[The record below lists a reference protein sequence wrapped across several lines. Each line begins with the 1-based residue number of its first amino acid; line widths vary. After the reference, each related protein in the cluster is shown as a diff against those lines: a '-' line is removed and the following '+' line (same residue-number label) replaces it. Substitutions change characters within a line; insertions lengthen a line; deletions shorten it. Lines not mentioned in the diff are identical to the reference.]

1 MLGRSNSTFKITDL
15 MKNLS
20 ITFTFLL
27 MLVWGC
33 GPAGSPGSSDKE
45 DLQDLLDQFLEGA
58 SVNDTAM
65 HDRFWAD
72 DLIYT
77 GSSGIRI
84 TKMDI
89 MSDLQHE
96 SEDTGEVPPGY
107 SSDEVQ
113 IYVFG
118 QTAVVAFKLIA
129 ETASERMEYY
139 NTGTFIKRDNQWK
152 AVAWQAT
159 RITGE

>member
-1 MLGRSNSTFKITDL
+1 MLIS
-15 MKNLS
+15 
-20 ITFTFLL
+20 
-27 MLVWGC
+27 GC
-33 GPAGSPGSSDKE
+33 GPAGDAGSSDKE
-45 DLQDLLDQFLEGA
+45 DLRHLLDQFLEGA
-58 SVNDTAM
+58 SVNDIEM
-65 HDRFWAD
+65 HDRFWAE

-77 GSSGIRI
+77 GSSGNRV

-96 SEDTGEVPPGY
+96 SEDTGEVPPEYG
-107 SSDEVQ
+107 SDEVQ

-118 QTAVVAFKLIA
+118 QSAVVAFKLIA

-159 RITGE
+159 RIPG